1 MMHPAMKLMTFLVL
15 LAIVANSALAQ
26 DARKIVRQAD
36 QRVKGKTSYSK
47 LTLRTERPTYF
58 RELQLEAWT
67 MGDSL
72 SLIRILSP
80 AKDRGTSFLR
90 RNKEVWNWL
99 PTIERT
105 IKLPPSMMSQS
116 WMGTDFTND
125 DLVKEAS
132 IVKDYDH
139 RLIGSETVSGMDCHR
154 IELIPHPEAAVVWGK
169 IILTIEKKDYLLLK
183 ALYYDEDGELVNA
196 MVGSDIRI
204 MGGLRI
210 PCRLEMSPLKKPGH
224 KTVMTYTELRF
235 DVPMN
240 PENFTP
246 QKLQQGK

>member
-1 MMHPAMKLMTFLVL
+1 MQTVAKILICVL
-15 LAIVANSALAQ
+15 LLANIAHGSLAQ
-26 DARKIVRQAD
+26 DAREIVRQAD
-36 QRVKGKTSYSK
+36 QRMKGKTSYAK

-90 RNKEVWNWL
+90 RDKEVWNWL

-132 IVKDYDH
+132 IVKDYEH
-139 RLIGSETVSGMDCHR
+139 RLMGSETVAGLDCYR
-154 IELIPHPEAAVVWGK
+154 IELTPHPEAAVVWGK
-169 IILTIEKKDYLLLK
+169 IVLMIDKKDRMLLK
-183 ALYYDEDGELVNA
+183 ALYFDEEGELVNT
-196 MVGSDIRI
+196 MTGGDIGV
-204 MGGLRI
+204 MGGMRI
-210 PCRLEMSPLKKPGH
+210 PCRLEMSPLKKPGN

-235 DVPMN
+235 DIPMD
-240 PENFTP
+240 PERFTP